1 MVRKVLKYY
10 FDIAMSQ
17 KRYSI
22 PPLLMAPI
30 ARIGTDYIQP
40 LFTAAIINK
49 LGQSTSTSMS
59 DYVWPIIGFFAV
71 PFFSELLWRYMLW
84 SVNYNDSLGMEKI
97 ANRTF
102 ADLIGRSYDFH
113 INNFAGALVAKT
125 GRFINAYEPLYDTLV
140 MDIAGTFVGLIFAV
154 VVLLKISR
162 PSGIAVL
169 IVFAIFAFVVT
180 KLTRKKFRLNKI
192 RAEKESLQTAQ
203 LADSLTN
210 AISVKTFAKEIY
222 EEKLF
227 RDITKEVRIRR
238 RRAWDYQN
246 MPMDLITTNTVITL
260 NTIALIAG
268 ILAVRHG
275 IAQVGT
281 LVVILL
287 YVRSLTRN
295 FWDMSRIMRTVENN
309 LSNAVEM
316 MNILDK
322 DAEVL
327 DKIDAKS
334 LKVKSGNIRFTSVG
348 FTYGDEKQKSRL
360 FEDFSLE
367 IPSGQTVGLVGPS
380 GGGKTT
386 ITKLLLRFMDVRDGS
401 IKIDGQDIS
410 EVTQRS
416 LRDAI
421 TYVPQEPLLFH
432 RSLKENIAYGK
443 PTATMKE
450 IIEAAKKAHAHEFIE
465 NLKDGYD
472 TLVGERGVKLSGGQ
486 RQRVAIARAILK
498 NSPIVVLD
506 EATSA
511 LDSESEQLIQQ
522 ALFTLMEGRTTLVI
536 AHRLSTIKH
545 LDRILVLENGK
556 VTEDGSHEE
565 LIAMKNGTYARLWSH
580 QSGGFIE

>member
-1 MVRKVLKYY
+1 
-10 FDIAMSQ
+10 MSQ